1 MRQLRFLCK
10 WFNFTLIFVLTAF
23 YLSLAGS
30 TVLAQ
35 GITLTLTRVQPDQA
49 ANDVDTPF
57 EIAGSGFL
65 NDNGF
70 QEDKQ

>member
-1 MRQLRFLCK
+1 MRQLRFLFK

-23 YLSLAGS
+23 YLSMAGS

-35 GITLTLTRVQPDQA
+35 GITLTLTSVQPDQA
-49 ANDVDTPF
+49 ANDVDTPI

-70 QEDKQ
+70 QEDEQ